1 MSDGLI
7 DPGFVRS
14 VLTHEAPWCGS
25 HGAEDGYLGMGL
37 LYYAL
42 TYLQK
47 ARLAVCLG
55 SGGGFVPR
63 LMRQAQRDL
72 GMTDAARTIL
82 VDANR
87 PEAGWGSPAWLDT
100 NSFFRRNFADV
111 EIIISTTA
119 QAAADVFSKQGL
131 TIDLLH
137 IDADHSFAACLDDF
151 RRYRPFLGPGS
162 LVTFHDT
169 AFPGAGVGAVVEYLR
184 SRADCEI
191 VDFSAIGSGTA
202 VARMLSAPLTPA
214 APVEGSAPVTVTH
227 QTDAPA
233 PEPPTR
239 GWAYL
244 QSEAFSTRAVL
255 AASFLDGCD
264 TVIELGGGSTPID
277 NFLTGSH
284 RRVIVVDPSLRERPP
299 SADDGSGAPT
309 VQHLRARFQDVD
321 WRIERPGEYGLV
333 MLGIELQGLSD
344 ADWRTLFTLVDG
356 ARTTVIEF
364 ATSWQISVDQYTAIR
379 RNTRTRERFACKLDL
394 NGNDVGDM
402 RNSWPP
408 RFEREIHVLERL
420 HPA

>member
-7 DPGFVRS
+7 DPAFVRS

-25 HGAEDGYLGMGL
+25 HGAEDGYLGMGV

-72 GMTDAARTIL
+72 GMADSARTIL

-100 NSFFRRNFADV
+100 NSFFRRNFPDV

-169 AFPGAGVGAVVEYLR
+169 GFPGAGVGAVIEYLR

-191 VDFSAIGSGTA
+191 VDFSATGSGTA
-202 VARMLSAPLTPA
+202 VVRVLSAPSPPA
-214 APVEGSAPVTVTH
+214 APVDENAPVIVTH
-227 QTDAPA
+227 KADAPA

-244 QSEAFSTRAVL
+244 RSEAFATRAVL

-277 NFLTGSH
+277 KFLTGSH
-284 RRVIVVDPSLRERPP
+284 HCVIVVDPSLRERPP
-299 SADDGSGAPT
+299 SADEDGGLA

-344 ADWRTLFTLVDG
+344 ADWRTLFALVDG

-394 NGNDVGDM
+394 KGNDVGDM

-408 RFEREIHVLERL
+408 RFEREIRVLERL
-420 HPA
+420 EPA